1 MKFMNTCKILRV
13 ENLIYAMIF
22 FISGCTN
29 GNKPIVKSQSGLT
42 VYERVLKDSSIRC
55 GYTIYPPGC
64 MKDSAS
70 GKLSGVFVETLEKAA
85 NDLGLKV
92 QWVEEVG
99 WETQI
104 QGLENDRYDMIGS
117 SVWSNPKRAK
127 LTTLSIPLYFSP
139 IDIYVRADDSRFDNI
154 GDWSI
159 LNDPQYK
166 ISVVDGGTG
175 DVIRKNR
182 FPKATA
188 ISLPE
193 NTDFGTSF
201 LDVVNKKADFLLMEP
216 FQASKFIQNNGYK
229 VKNVSSTHPLYIF
242 GNCYMMKRNQP
253 EFEHMLNTEL
263 QNLIN
268 NGYVHDLLSKYEKFP
283 NSFLR
288 VQMPY
293 SIK

>member
-1 MKFMNTCKILRV
+1 MKKIKLISLGIVILISYLFAGCRDGNEPLV
-13 ENLIYAMIF
+13 KTQSNL
-22 FISGCTN
+22 S
-29 GNKPIVKSQSGLT
+29 
-42 VYERVLKDSSIRC
+42 VYDRVLKDSVIRC

-64 MKDSAS
+64 LKDSS
-70 GKLSGVFVETLEKAA
+70 GKLAGVFVETLEKAA
-85 NDLGLKV
+85 ADLGLKV
-92 QWVEEVG
+92 RWAEEVG

-117 SVWSNPKRAK
+117 SVWANPKRAK
-127 LTTLSIPLYFSP
+127 LTTLTIPLYFSP
-139 IDIYVRADDSRFDNI
+139 IDIYVRSDDNRFNDVR
-154 GDWSI
+154 DWSI
-159 LNDPQYK
+159 LNNEQYK

-175 DVIRKNR
+175 NVIRKNR

-188 ISLPE
+188 VSLPE

-229 VKNVSSTHPLYIF
+229 VKNVSERKPLYIF
-242 GNCYMMKRNQP
+242 GNSYMLKRNQS

-268 NGYVHDLLSKYEKFP
+268 NGFVDDLLAKYEKFP

-288 VQMPY
+288 SQKPY
-293 SIK
+293 AIK

>member
-1 MKFMNTCKILRV
+1 MKKHNIISFIGTTAVTLSILY
-13 ENLIYAMIF
+13 LL
-22 FISGCTN
+22 SGCKD
-29 GNKPIVKSQSGLT
+29 GNQFMVHAQSTLS
-42 VYERVLKDSSIRC
+42 VYERVVKDSVIRC

-64 MKDSAS
+64 IKDSS
-70 GKLSGVFVETLEKAA
+70 GKLVGVFVETLEKAA
-85 NDLGLKV
+85 ADLGLRV

-104 QGLENDRYDMIGS
+104 QGLENDRYDMMGS

-127 LTTLSIPLYFSP
+127 LTSLSVPLYFSP
-139 IDIYVRADDSRFDNI
+139 IGIYVRSEDARFNNVT
-154 GDWSI
+154 DWTV
-159 LNDPQYK
+159 LNDAQYK

-182 FPKATA
+182 FSNATA

-216 FQASKFIQNNGYK
+216 YQASKFIQSNGFK
-229 VKNVSSTHPLYIF
+229 VKNIATSQPLYIF
-242 GNCYMMKRNQP
+242 GNSYMFKRNQG
-253 EFEHMLNTEL
+253 EFEHMINTEI

-268 NGYVHDLLSKYEKFP
+268 NGYVDDLLAKYEKFP

-288 VQMPY
+288 VQRSY
-293 SIK
+293 AIK

>member
-1 MKFMNTCKILRV
+1 MKKYKRASFISIASLAF
-13 ENLIYAMIF
+13 AMLYLF
-22 FISGCTN
+22 SGCTN
-29 GNKPIVKSQSGLT
+29 GGKPVVQSQSNLS
-42 VYERVLKDSSIRC
+42 VYDRTIKDSVIRC

-64 MKDSAS
+64 MKDSS
-70 GKLSGVFVETLEKAA
+70 GKLVGVFVQTLEKAA
-85 NDLGLKV
+85 ADLGLKV

-127 LTTLSIPLYFSP
+127 LTTLTVPLYFSP
-139 IDIYVRADDSRFDNI
+139 IDIYVRSDDKRFDNVS
-154 GDWSI
+154 DWSI

-188 ISLPE
+188 VSLPE

-201 LDVVNKKADFLLMEP
+201 LDVVNNKADFLLMEP
-216 FQASKFIQNNGYK
+216 FQASKFIQSNGYK
-229 VKNVSSTHPLYIF
+229 VKNVSESKPLYMF
-242 GNCYMMKRNQP
+242 GNSYMFKRNQP

-268 NGYVHDLLSKYEKFP
+268 NGYVDDLLSKYEKFP

-288 VQMPY
+288 VQKPY
-293 SIK
+293 AIK

>member
-1 MKFMNTCKILRV
+1 MKKQK
-13 ENLIYAMIF
+13 AP
-22 FISGCTN
+22 FISFAALVLAMLYLFTGCTN
-29 GNKPIVKSQSGLT
+29 GGKPIVQSQSNLS
-42 VYERVLKDSSIRC
+42 VYDRVVKDSVIRC

-64 MKDSAS
+64 MKDSS
-70 GKLSGVFVETLEKAA
+70 GKLVGVFVQTLEKAA
-85 NDLGLKV
+85 SDLGLKV

-127 LTTLSIPLYFSP
+127 LTTLTIPLYFSP
-139 IDIYVRADDSRFDNI
+139 IDIYVRNDEKRFDNVS
-154 GDWSI
+154 DWSV
-159 LNDPQYK
+159 LNDPRYK

-188 ISLPE
+188 VSLPE

-201 LDVVNKKADFLLMEP
+201 LDVVNNKADFLLMEP
-216 FQASKFIQNNGYK
+216 FQASKFIQSNGYK
-229 VKNVSSTHPLYIF
+229 VKNISATKPLYMF
-242 GNCYMMKRNQP
+242 GNSYMFKRSQP
-253 EFEHMLNTEL
+253 EFEHMLNTEF

-268 NGYVHDLLSKYEKFP
+268 NGYVDDLLSKYEKFP

-288 VQMPY
+288 VQKPY
-293 SIK
+293 AIK